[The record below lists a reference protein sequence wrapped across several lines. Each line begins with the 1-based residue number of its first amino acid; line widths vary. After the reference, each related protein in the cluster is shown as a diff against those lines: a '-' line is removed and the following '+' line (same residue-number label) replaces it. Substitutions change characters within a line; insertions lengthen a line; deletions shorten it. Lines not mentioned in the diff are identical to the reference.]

1 MRSTWRMSREPKPP
15 NHPSCVILVSMRR
28 LTPSFLVAYS
38 FTVTLA
44 FILTVYIGF
53 IRPVHGA
60 SRVTDFD
67 LIRAHRIDLV
77 EPDGTER
84 LILSNRS
91 DYPGSFFHNHEVARP
106 DRRDSAGLLMMNDE
120 GTEDGGFIWGGL
132 TTDGKPMSFT
142 HLSFDQYEQ
151 DQTLNLESSLSDGQH
166 FTGIH
171 MSDVPDYPITPQ
183 MMDAFTRV
191 KAMPD
196 TPARAAAL
204 ATLLKHYPQGHQR
217 LALDRDAT
225 NNVGLTLRDPSGN
238 PRLKILVAPDGTPSI
253 QFLDPAG
260 HPTRTIT
267 SSPLT
272 K

>member
-1 MRSTWRMSREPKPP
+1 MLFPS
-15 NHPSCVILVSMRR
+15 HPGPTSCVILIPMRR
-28 LTPSFLVAYS
+28 LTPNFLVAYS
-38 FTVTLA
+38 FAVTLA

-67 LIRAHRIDLV
+67 RIRAHRIDLV

-84 LILSNRS
+84 LILSNRT
-91 DYPGSFFHNHEVARP
+91 DYPGSFFHNQEVARP

-132 TTDGKPMSFT
+132 TADGKPMSFT

-151 DQTLNLESSLSDGQH
+151 DQTLNLESSLSDGRR

-183 MMDAFTRV
+183 MIDAFTRI

-196 TPARAAAL
+196 SPARAAAF
-204 ATLLKHYPQGHQR
+204 ATLLKQYPQGHQR
-217 LALDRDAT
+217 LALDRDPT

-238 PRLKILVAPDGTPSI
+238 PRLKILVAPDGTPALP
-253 QFLDPAG
+253 FLDPAG
-260 HPTRTIT
+260 HITRTIT
-267 SSPLT
+267 PT
-272 K
+272 EPPK

>member
-1 MRSTWRMSREPKPP
+1 
-15 NHPSCVILVSMRR
+15 MRR
-28 LTPSFLVAYS
+28 LTPNFLVAYS

-44 FILTVYIGF
+44 FVLTVYIGF

-60 SRVTDFD
+60 SRVADFD
-67 LIRAHRIDLV
+67 RIRAHRIDLV

-91 DYPGSFFHNHEVARP
+91 DYPGSFFHNKEIARS

-132 TTDGKPMSFT
+132 TQDGKPMSFT

-151 DQTLNLESSLSDGQH
+151 DQTLNLEASLDHGQH

-171 MSDVPDYPITPQ
+171 LSDVPDYPITPA
-183 MMDAFTRV
+183 MIDAFTRA
-191 KAMPD
+191 KAMPPG
-196 TPARAAAL
+196 PARDAAFTA
-204 ATLLKHYPQGHQR
+204 LLKQYPQGHQR
-217 LALDRDAT
+217 AALDRDSS

-238 PRLKILVAPDGTPSI
+238 PRLKILVAPDGTPTI
-253 QFLDPAG
+253 QFLDAHG
-260 HPTRTIT
+260 QTVRTLT
-267 SSPLT
+267 SNN